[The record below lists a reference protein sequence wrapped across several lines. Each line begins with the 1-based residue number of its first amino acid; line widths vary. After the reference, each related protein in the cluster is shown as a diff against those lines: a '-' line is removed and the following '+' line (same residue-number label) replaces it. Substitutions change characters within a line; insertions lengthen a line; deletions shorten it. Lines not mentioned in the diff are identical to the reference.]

1 MNRSLA
7 GITVVAIEQAVAA
20 PLASCRLADAGA
32 RVIKIERDTGDF
44 ARHYDTLVESQSAY
58 FIWLNRGKE
67 SVCLNLKDDD
77 DVVLLRR
84 IISKADVVLQN
95 LKPNSLQKLGLG
107 AMDLRADRPDL
118 ITCNISGFG
127 ERGDYSHLKAYDLIV
142 QAEAGLCAIT
152 GDSQSPARVGV
163 SVCDISA
170 GMSAHTAIL
179 QALFE
184 RQRTGKGCNIEI
196 SLFDCIADWM
206 NVPYLQLR
214 YGKRDTK
221 RSGVHHASLCPYGA
235 YRCNDGIDIVLSV
248 QNDREWVRF
257 CETFLENPKLAK
269 DERFNDNMS
278 RLKNRKKLDTIV
290 ASRFG
295 SLSSKEVMVA
305 LEKAELAYGRM
316 NDLSALTTH
325 SHLRT
330 MRVDTENGPVSVI
343 APPLIQSS
351 VVADVR
357 KVPGLGADTDA
368 IREEFG

>member
-184 RQRTGKGCNIEI
+184 RQRTGKGSNIEI

-221 RSGVHHASLCPYGA
+221 RSGVHH
-235 YRCNDGIDIVLSV
+235 DGLLP
-248 QNDREWVRF
+248 R
-257 CETFLENPKLAK
+257 
-269 DERFNDNMS
+269 
-278 RLKNRKKLDTIV
+278 RL
-290 ASRFG
+290 
-295 SLSSKEVMVA
+295 
-305 LEKAELAYGRM
+305 
-316 NDLSALTTH
+316 
-325 SHLRT
+325 
-330 MRVDTENGPVSVI
+330 
-343 APPLIQSS
+343 
-351 VVADVR
+351 
-357 KVPGLGADTDA
+357 
-368 IREEFG
+368 